1 MKTFI
6 IIIMSNDTVY
16 SKQILDTSL
25 KDGCEKV
32 TTIFHNV
39 TTTLPK
45 TPSNKGGE
53 KVSSRGIN
61 KK

>member
-1 MKTFI
+1 
-6 IIIMSNDTVY
+6 MSNDTVY
-16 SKQILDTSL
+16 SKHILDTSL

-45 TPSNKGGE
+45 TPSKGGE